1 LLYQPNQ
8 KTDFLMKPDPSALK
22 AALRKREEELQKII
36 RQMKQ
41 DELQTSP
48 VYRSLEEE
56 LASLKTQLVEQPGKT
71 S

>member
-1 LLYQPNQ
+1 
-8 KTDFLMKPDPSALK
+8 MKPDPMALK
-22 AALRKREEELQKII
+22 AALRRREEELQKII

-48 VYRSLEEE
+48 VYKNLEEE
-56 LASLKTQLVEQPGKT
+56 LASVKTKLVNEPGKE

>member
-1 LLYQPNQ
+1 
-8 KTDFLMKPDPSALK
+8 MKPDPSALK

-41 DELQTSP
+41 DDLHTSP
-48 VYRSLEEE
+48 VYKNLEQE
-56 LASLKTQLVEQPGKT
+56 LASVKTKLVDQSGNA